1 MVRVLVID
9 DSAFMR
15 QAIKS
20 MLSAD
25 GGIEVV
31 GTGRNGKEA
40 LELNERLRPDVI
52 TLDIEM
58 PEMDGLTAL
67 ERIMRERPTR
77 VIMVSSLTTAGSHAA
92 MRALA
97 LGAADVVAKD
107 GSQISLSIQC
117 IRDELLLKV
126 KELGAAQLV
135 ARRPARRDPA
145 SLPEFSHR
153 SVDVVAIG
161 SSTGGP
167 AALETILSLVPA
179 GFSPAIVVAQHMPGM
194 FTESMA
200 QRLDEVCRLPV
211 VHVVDR
217 MPLLPGRIHIAKGGM
232 HMHVRRASLAAAEVA
247 MSDQPATAVYRP
259 SVDVLLS
266 SAAAVFGAK
275 TLGIVLTGIGQDGL
289 AGAKELRNRGG
300 RLWAQDQASSVVYG
314 MPKAVTEQGLV
325 EVNLDP
331 ASIGRALAA
340 GVARAAA

>member
-31 GTGRNGKEA
+31 GTGRNGREA

-52 TLDIEM
+52 TLDVEM

-77 VIMVSSLTTAGSHAA
+77 VLMVSSLTTAGSRAA

-97 LGAADVVAKD
+97 LGAADVLAKD
-107 GSQISLSIQC
+107 GSQISLSIHA
-117 IRDELLLKV
+117 IGEDLLLKV

-135 ARRPARRDPA
+135 TRRPPRRDPA

-153 SVDVVAIG
+153 SVDIVAIG

-167 AALETILSLVPA
+167 AALETILQLVPA
-179 GFSPAIVVAQHMPGM
+179 SFSPAIVVAQHMPGM

-211 VHVVDR
+211 VHVADR

-232 HMHVRRASLAAAEVA
+232 HMHVRRLSVRDVEVFA
-247 MSDQPATAVYRP
+247 SDQPATAVYRP

-266 SAAAVFGAK
+266 SAAAAFGSR

-289 AGAKELRNRGG
+289 AGAKDLRNRGG
-300 RLWAQDQASSVVYG
+300 RLWAQDQASCVVYG

-325 EVNLDP
+325 EINIDP

-340 GVARAAA
+340 GASRAAA

>member
-20 MLSAD
+20 MLSSD

-77 VIMVSSLTTAGSHAA
+77 VVMVSSLTTAGSRAA

-107 GSQISLSIQC
+107 GSQISLGIES

-126 KELGAAQLV
+126 KELGASQLV
-135 ARRPARRDPA
+135 KRTPARREA
-145 SLPEFSHR
+145 GSLPDFSQR
-153 SVDVVAIG
+153 SVDLVAIG

-167 AALETILSLVPA
+167 AALETLLSLVPA
-179 GFSPAIVVAQHMPGM
+179 SFAPAIVVSQHMPGM

-211 VHVVDR
+211 VHVADR
-217 MPLLPGRIHIAKGGM
+217 MPLLPGRIHIAKGGL
-232 HMHVRRASLAAAEVA
+232 HMHVRRVGAGAEVF
-247 MSDQPATAVYRP
+247 MSEQPSTALYRP
-259 SVDVLLS
+259 SVDVLLA
-266 SAAAVFGAK
+266 SAATAFNARL
-275 TLGIVLTGIGQDGL
+275 LGIVLTGIGQDGL
-289 AGAKELRNRGG
+289 VGAKELRNRGG
-300 RLWAQDQASSVVYG
+300 RLWAQDQASCVVYG

-325 EVNLDP
+325 EANLDP

-340 GVARAAA
+340 GAARMAA